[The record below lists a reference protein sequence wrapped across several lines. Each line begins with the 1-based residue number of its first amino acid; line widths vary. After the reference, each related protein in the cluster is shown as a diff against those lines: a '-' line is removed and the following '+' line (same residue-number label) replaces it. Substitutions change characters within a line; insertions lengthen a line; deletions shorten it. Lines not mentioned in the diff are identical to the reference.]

1 MGHGIPT
8 YNPYIYTFNPY
19 LATFARSIYKIVIW
33 LLYKVSTPCKKR
45 PNDNLKRFTYMYQY
59 LLLYQFL
66 YHLTNPI
73 GCNWISVPVLTNGL
87 GHNLISVLG
96 FTYPLSRRL
105 ISALVLTSH
114 LKCQI
119 ILLILL
125 CLAKP
130 FFNGHRLF
138 LFSILYHLFFVV

>member
-1 MGHGIPT
+1 MAPQLIIH
-8 YNPYIYTFNPY
+8 TFIHLIHSY

-33 LLYKVSTPCKKR
+33 LLYKVSTPCKKW
-45 PNDNLKRFTYMYQY
+45 PNDNLKRFTYMYLY

-66 YHLTNPI
+66 YDLTNPI
-73 GCNWISVPVLTNGL
+73 GRNWISVPVLTNGL

-138 LFSILYHLFFVV
+138 LFSIYITYFL

>member
-1 MGHGIPT
+1 MGHGTPT

-45 PNDNLKRFTYMYQY
+45 PNDNLKRFTYMYLY

-66 YHLTNPI
+66 YDLTNPI
-73 GCNWISVPVLTNGL
+73 GRNW
-87 GHNLISVLG
+87 ISVLG

-105 ISALVLTSH
+105 ISALVLTNH
-114 LKCQI
+114 LKRQI
-119 ILLILL
+119 ILLNLI

-138 LFSILYHLFFVV
+138 LFSIYITYFL